1 MKFPDKKDMTAKD
14 ILFYVCVVLLG
25 LLALNIV
32 LRLLPP
38 AIFLF
43 LILAP
48 PIFVLADAQERKVNR
63 PVLWATFALF
73 TNVFG
78 LVVYLL
84 VRPEQPTV
92 HTCRNCGGV
101 IEDKFCNCPWCG
113 EKVDRPLE
121 KCPACHEEVKKGWKF
136 CPSCNCNLQQTMAG
150 AENTAKTA

>member
-48 PIFVLADAQERKVNR
+48 PIFVLADAQEKSTGRYTGDLR
-63 PVLWATFALF
+63 PVHQRFRSGRLSAGARISPPF
-73 TNVFG
+73 
-78 LVVYLL
+78 
-84 VRPEQPTV
+84 
-92 HTCRNCGGV
+92 HCRNCGGV
-101 IEDKFCNCPWCG
+101 IEDKFCNCRWCG
-113 EKVDRPLE
+113 EKGRSASRKMPGL
-121 KCPACHEEVKKGWKF
+121 PRR
-136 CPSCNCNLQQTMAG
+136 S
-150 AENTAKTA
+150 